1 MNKVELIGRLAKD
14 VDFRQSGEN
23 GISKFT
29 IACDRRFKSDNGP
42 SADFINC
49 VAFGKTAETI
59 SKYFVKGN
67 KIAICGRIQTGNYTN
82 KNGDKVYT
90 TEVAVEEFYF
100 VESKNSGSQQ
110 TQQTAPPQ
118 QFAPQ
123 QQMPQNQA
131 YVPQGTNMPPQYG
144 NAPVGANTMPQG
156 YQAHPQYQAQQMPQ
170 QQNPY
175 MPGGFMY
182 VPEGSGEETPF
193 T

>member
-1 MNKVELIGRLAKD
+1 MNHVQLLGRLSRD
-14 VDFRQSGEN
+14 VDLYQNGE
-23 GISKFT
+23 SSTAKFT
-29 IACDRRFKSDNGP
+29 VACDRSYKKEGGP
-42 SADFINC
+42 TADFISC

-59 SKYFVKGN
+59 SKYFIKGN
-67 KIAICGRIQTGNYTN
+67 KIAISGRIQTSNYTN
-82 KNGDKVYT
+82 KEGNKVYT
-90 TEVAVEEFYF
+90 TDVAVESFEF

-123 QQMPQNQA
+123 QNMPQNQA
-131 YVPQGTNMPPQYG
+131 FVPQGTNMPPQYQ
-144 NAPVGANTMPQG
+144 NAPIGANTMPQG
-156 YQAHPQYQAQQMPQ
+156 YQTQPQYQAQQMPQ